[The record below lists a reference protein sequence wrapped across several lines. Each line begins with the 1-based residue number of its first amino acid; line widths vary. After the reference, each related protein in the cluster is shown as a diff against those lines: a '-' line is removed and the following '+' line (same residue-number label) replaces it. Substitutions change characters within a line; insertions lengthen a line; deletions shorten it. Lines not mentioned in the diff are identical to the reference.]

1 MSNHLAIAAV
11 TATLQRMLQ
20 VSVQEDV
27 YGARV
32 TTVRPKTLESGNT
45 ETCVNIY
52 LYMVTPNTYHS
63 SDNSIRRPK
72 VELAKRT
79 QAALDLQYV
88 ISFHGNE
95 VELEPQRMMGCVVRT
110 LQNALTITPEM
121 IRDTAADPTLTFLA
135 GADLADQVEQISI
148 TPTEISVENLSKIW
162 SVFFQTPYSLC
173 STYKCSVI
181 FIEGEEPG
189 VRALPVR
196 DRRHLVM
203 PFGQILVERVISH
216 RGALEPI
223 VADSTLFI
231 LGRSLYDSTTLV
243 RIGELE
249 IEAQEVK
256 DTKII
261 FPLTSVPHG
270 VLRAGVQR
278 LQVVHPGPRSHV
290 SGPYRGIDSNLASFV
305 LRPTIIAVRVSN
317 VQVQGNDTHS
327 ADVTVEF
334 DLIVGQRQLVV
345 LILNEWSTDNPSA
358 CMFKAS
364 IRQEDVTE
372 LTIPVDKVEAGEYLV
387 RVQVDGAESILSY
400 DTDPNSPTFNQYI
413 SPRITI

>member
-27 YGARV
+27 QGARV
-32 TTVRPKTLESGNT
+32 TTLRPKTLEAGNT

-52 LYMVTPNTYHS
+52 LYMVSPNTYHGADTS
-63 SDNSIRRPK
+63 VRRPK
-72 VELAKRT
+72 GELAKRT
-79 QAALDLQYV
+79 QAAFDLQY
-88 ISFHGNE
+88 ILSFHGNDA
-95 VELEPQRMMGCVVRT
+95 ELEPQRMMGCVART

-121 IRDTAADPTLTFLA
+121 IRDTSADPTLSFLA

-196 DRRHLVM
+196 ERRHLVM
-203 PFGQILVERVISH
+203 PFSPMVVERVISH
-216 RGALEPI
+216 RGALELI
-223 VADSTLFI
+223 VADSTLLI
-231 LGRSLYDSTTLV
+231 LGRGLHDPTTLV
-243 RIGELE
+243 RIGKLE
-249 IEAQEVK
+249 IEAQDVK
-256 DTKII
+256 DSKLI
-261 FPLTSVPHG
+261 FPLTSVPQG
-270 VLRAGVQR
+270 VLRAGVQS

-290 SGPYRGIDSNLASFV
+290 TGPYRGIESNLASFV
-305 LRPTIIAVRVSN
+305 LRPTIISVRVSN
-317 VQVQGNDTHS
+317 LQAQGNDTRS
-327 ADVTVEF
+327 VDVTVEF

-345 LILNEWSTDNPSA
+345 LILNERSTVNPSA
-358 CMFKAS
+358 YMFKAS
-364 IRQEDVTE
+364 SRQEDIRE
-372 LTIPVDKVEAGEYLV
+372 LTIPVDKVKAGEYLV
-387 RVQVDGAESILSY
+387 RAQIDGAESPLSY

>member
-1 MSNHLAIAAV
+1 MSNHLAIATI

-27 YGARV
+27 HGARV

-52 LYMVTPNTYHS
+52 LYMVTPNTYHI
-63 SDNSIRRPK
+63 SDNSTRRPRG
-72 VELAKRT
+72 ELAKRS

-95 VELEPQRMMGCVVRT
+95 AELEPQRMMGCVVRT
-110 LQNALTITPEM
+110 LQNTLTITPEM
-121 IRDTAADPTLTFLA
+121 IRDTSADPTLSFLA
-135 GADLADQVEQISI
+135 GTDLANQVEQISI
-148 TPTEISVENLSKIW
+148 TPTDISVENLSKIW

-173 STYKCSVI
+173 ATYKCSVI

-203 PFGQILVERVISH
+203 PFSQLVVERVISQ

-223 VADSTLFI
+223 LADSNLFI
-231 LGRSLYDSTTLV
+231 LGRGLYNSTTLV

-249 IEAQEVK
+249 VEAQEVK
-256 DTKII
+256 DAKII
-261 FPLTSVPHG
+261 FPLTSVPRG
-270 VLRAGVQR
+270 VLRAGVQS
-278 LQVVHPGPRSHV
+278 LQVVHPGARSHIA
-290 SGPYRGIDSNLASFV
+290 GPYRGIDSNLASFV
-305 LRPTIIAVRVSN
+305 LRPTIISVSVSN
-317 VQVQGNDTHS
+317 VQIQGNDTRC

-345 LILNEWSTDNPSA
+345 LILNEWSTDSPSA
-358 CMFKAS
+358 YMFKGL
-364 IRQEDVTE
+364 IRQEEVRE
-372 LTIPVDKVEAGEYLV
+372 LTIPADKVKAGEYLV
-387 RVQVDGAESILSY
+387 RVQIDGAESLLSY
-400 DTDPNSPTFNQYI
+400 DTDPNSPTFNQYV